1 MYDFMDLPHLFTL
14 FLQERYD
21 AICHLFLI
29 FRQLLMVT
37 RSPIPVTSSP
47 IGPISP
53 ERTTVV
59 RVIDLPPV
67 FARSPLFSSEMV
79 KKKHVMRSL
88 LGAIFVGPLT

>member
-1 MYDFMDLPHLFTL
+1 MDRPHLFTL

-29 FRQLLMVT
+29 FRQLLVVT
-37 RSPIPVTSSP
+37 GPIFPISSAIGSRSPEGPLV
-47 IGPISP
+47 IG
-53 ERTTVV
+53 
-59 RVIDLPPV
+59 VIDLPPV

-79 KKKHVMRSL
+79 KKKHVIRSL

>member
-1 MYDFMDLPHLFTL
+1 MYDFVNLPHLFAL

-37 RSPIPVTSSP
+37 RSPIPATSSP

-53 ERTTVV
+53 EGPLVIG
-59 RVIDLPPV
+59 VIDLPPV
-67 FARSPLFSSEMV
+67 FARSPLFTSEMV